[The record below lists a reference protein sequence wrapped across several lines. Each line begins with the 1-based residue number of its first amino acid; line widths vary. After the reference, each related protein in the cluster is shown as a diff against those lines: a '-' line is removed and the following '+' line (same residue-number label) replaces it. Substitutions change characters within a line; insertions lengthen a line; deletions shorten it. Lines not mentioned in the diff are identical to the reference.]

1 MNASPSDQRLLLDV
15 AELDT
20 RIRASDT
27 LRRNPPQAAR
37 VQQLIAR
44 RQELSAALTG
54 LLGTRDDL
62 KADLS
67 RIESDVAVVDARRER
82 DAERLAHTSNVK
94 EAQGLES
101 ELGSLARRK
110 SDLEDA
116 ELAIMEQLEEADS
129 AVAAQQAVIEETN
142 GEGSTLS
149 AEAKRVVAE
158 ASAAFEAATR
168 DRVAVAA
175 RVPADLL
182 ALYDR
187 VAQRSSGAAL
197 LRRGTC
203 ERLPHGAG
211 RYRSAGDPS
220 RSRGRRGHLRR
231 VRLHPGPHGGVRS
244 VTSELIV
251 EADGGSRGNPG
262 VAAGGAVVL
271 DAGTGAVLAEIGEYV
286 GTATNNVAEYRG
298 MLAGLTHALNLDPG
312 AAVRVRM
319 DSKLVVE
326 QMSGR
331 WKIKHPDMRVLA
343 DRAAAL
349 IAGRAVTFEWVP
361 RLANARADAAANES
375 MDRRESFVRD
385 LAARRD

>member
-203 ERLPHGAG
+203 EGCRMVLAGTDLQAIRL
-211 RYRSAGDPS
+211 
-220 RSRGRRGHLRR
+220 
-231 VRLHPGPHGGVRS
+231 
-244 VTSELIV
+244 
-251 EADGGSRGNPG
+251 
-262 VAAGGAVVL
+262 AAEDAVV
-271 DAGTGAVLAEIGEYV
+271 TCAECGCILVRTE
-286 GTATNNVAEYRG
+286 ES
-298 MLAGLTHALNLDPG
+298 GL
-312 AAVRVRM
+312 
-319 DSKLVVE
+319 
-326 QMSGR
+326 
-331 WKIKHPDMRVLA
+331 
-343 DRAAAL
+343 
-349 IAGRAVTFEWVP
+349 
-361 RLANARADAAANES
+361 
-375 MDRRESFVRD
+375 
-385 LAARRD
+385 